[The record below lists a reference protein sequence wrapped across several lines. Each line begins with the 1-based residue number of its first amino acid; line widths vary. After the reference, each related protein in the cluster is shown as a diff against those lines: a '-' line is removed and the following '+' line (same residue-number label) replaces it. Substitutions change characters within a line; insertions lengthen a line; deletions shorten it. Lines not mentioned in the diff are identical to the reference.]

1 MGDVKEIKSIP
12 VVPFALMIGAISVV
26 IGFLYALIFIL
37 PMSLLIGTI
46 PTQGMEGMQFVGLGA
61 GFGILMLIVMPIVA
75 FIAGFIAYA
84 IIALV
89 YNVLAPRIGGIKL
102 ELE

>member
-1 MGDVKEIKSIP
+1 MGDMREIKSIP
-12 VVPFALMIGAISVV
+12 VVPFALMIGVISAV

-37 PMSLLIGTI
+37 PFSLLIGSM
-46 PTQGMEGMQFVGLGA
+46 PVQGMSYMMGFGA
-61 GFGILMLIVMPIVA
+61 GFGILMLIAIPIGA

-84 IIALV
+84 IIALI
-89 YNVLAPRIGGIKL
+89 YNLLAPRIGGIKL